1 MIKGNRCSI
10 LYNSQWFVEGL
21 AFGNHTFV
29 LHDYVLTKSGC
40 DVLEM
45 RYFDAFPNPLCTGI
59 AMIYAELLSRGI
71 NPDNGNVDCTE
82 YKICARC
89 GKQGEGVYYEV
100 EYDGHM
106 VLVCHDHISQCPD
119 CGKISF
125 LHSGRYRNDLCP
137 ECQRKYRRCFCC
149 GEDRKESDGVNYNE
163 RFVCKICLNRGD
175 VAYCPECGHLVSSC
189 EIEDGICQRCIDG
202 MMHEHDYV
210 PEDGYK
216 KHGKGEVFY
225 GIELETDNYNEIRKA
240 IRGLTSLSNGE
251 EDYFMMKD
259 GSLDNGIEITFN
271 PRSLPSWHGYKNK
284 LVDIIDV
291 VLENG
296 GRSFEASTCGLHV
309 HRSKTD
315 LSEIDILKIITFLVR
330 FKNENCK
337 IAQRC
342 SNYASFYYT
351 EDVGGGGNLKFIY
364 KDKNMLNYEKYV
376 VLNLQH
382 SDSIEFRLFKGTL
395 KIDIIY
401 SYLEFCDAVVSFV
414 KTCSLVFLIN
424 GDPQRVWKK
433 FANYVCANKY
443 KTLKEYLKRK
453 ELLCV

>member
-1 MIKGNRCSI
+1 MIKGNECSI
-10 LYNSQWFVEGL
+10 LYNSQWFTDGL
-21 AFGNHTFV
+21 AFGNNTFV
-29 LHDYVLTKSGC
+29 LRDYVLTKSG
-40 DVLEM
+40 DGSLEM
-45 RYFDAFPNPLCTGI
+45 RYFDAFPNPPYTGI
-59 AMIYAELLSRGI
+59 AMVCAELLSNGI
-71 NPDNGNVDCTE
+71 NPNDGNVDFTE
-82 YKICARC
+82 YKICAKC
-89 GKQGEGVYYEV
+89 GKQGDGVYYEV
-100 EYDGHM
+100 EYHGYM

-125 LHSGRYRNDLCP
+125 LHSGRSRNCLCQV
-137 ECQRKYRRCFCC
+137 CQRQYRRCFCC
-149 GEDRKESDGVNYNE
+149 GEDRKESEGVSYNE
-163 RFVCKICLNRGD
+163 RFVCKSCLNRGD
-175 VAYCPECGHLVSSC
+175 VAYCPECGRLVYSC
-189 EIEDGICQRCIDG
+189 DIEDGICQRCIDG

-210 PEDGYK
+210 PDGGYK

-225 GIELETDNYNEIRKA
+225 GIELETDNYNGIRKA
-240 IRGLTSLSNGE
+240 IRGLLLLSNEE
-251 EDYFMMKD
+251 EDYFMMED
-259 GSLDNGIEITFN
+259 GSLGNGIEITFN
-271 PRSLPSWHGYKNK
+271 PRSLSSWKKYERK
-284 LVDIIDV
+284 LVDITNI

-296 GRSFEASTCGLHV
+296 GRSYDADSCGLHI

-351 EDVGGGGNLKFIY
+351 EDIKENGNLKFIY
-364 KDKNMLNYEKYV
+364 KNKNNLSYEKYV

-382 SDSIEFRLFKGTL
+382 SDSIEFRMFKGTL
-395 KIDIIY
+395 KIDTIY

-424 GDPQRVWKK
+424 GDEKKVWKK
-433 FANYVCANKY
+433 FANYVCENKY
-443 KTLKEYLKRK
+443 NSLKEYLKRK